1 MAQKEYMEAIKIRV
15 WYAQYF
21 KSTNPEA
28 HSNCGVIFCT
38 LQQYDKA
45 IACFD
50 ESIKLKGDFVKAYHN
65 KATALYEMEK
75 YKESVE
81 MFDKAIKVYHS

>member
-1 MAQKEYMEAIKIRV
+1 MQM
-15 WYAQYF
+15 
-21 KSTNPEA
+21 
-28 HSNCGVIFCT
+28 
-38 LQQYDKA
+38 YDKA

-75 YKESVE
+75 YKDSVE
-81 MFDKAIKVYHS
+81 MFEKAIKVTLLS

>member
-1 MAQKEYMEAIKIRV
+1 MESIKTR
-15 WYAQYF
+15 A
-21 KSTNPEA
+21 SNPEA

-45 IACFD
+45 IASFD
-50 ESIKLKGDFVKAYHN
+50 ESIRLKRDFVKAYHN

-75 YKESVE
+75 YKESVD
-81 MFDKAIKVYHS
+81 MFDKAIRVFKKIFINL